1 MNPMPIFDLYS
12 RRKRPEQAD
21 VYQYDDIPKPVR
33 VQIVNLWRWAIGP
46 VVLETGWP
54 RQPNWSFWDA
64 IHDGLAH
71 EKGVPALADGDDPFA
86 RCMSYFISER
96 SIDDLLDLL
105 ELTFR
110 YIADLAELKE
120 YQRTDRGI
128 TMTGEDAIYELNF
141 RLREAGVGFQF
152 EGTSI
157 IQLDSQYVHSEAVKP
172 ALSILSDKRFH
183 GPQQEFLHA
192 HEEYRKARP
201 EDHKKLEDVVAGAL
215 KSFES
220 TLKVICDLKKW
231 QYDPKATAAPLVQ
244 LVIDKGLIPSYLQ
257 SSLEGLATLRN
268 RIGGHG
274 QGSQIRDVP
283 YYLASYA
290 LHLSASNIV
299 MLVEAFKATSRG
311 K

>member
-1 MNPMPIFDLYS
+1 MSIFDLYS
-12 RRKRPEQAD
+12 RRKRQGKTAGKAD
-21 VYQYDDIPKPVR
+21 VYQYDDLPQPLR
-33 VQIVNLWRWAIGP
+33 VQVVNLWRWAIGP
-46 VVLETGWP
+46 VLTGGFAN
-54 RQPNWSFWDA
+54 QPNWSIWVA
-64 IHDGLAH
+64 IQEGLAH
-71 EKGVPALADGDDPFA
+71 EKGVPVLASGDDPFT
-86 RCMSYFISER
+86 RCVKYFLSER
-96 SIDDLLDLL
+96 PIDDLLDLL

-110 YIADLAELKE
+110 YIANLADLNE
-120 YQRTDRGI
+120 YQRRDRGI
-128 TMTGEDAIYELNF
+128 TVTGEEAIYELNF
-141 RLREAGVGFQF
+141 RLREAGVGYQF
-152 EGTSI
+152 EGNSI
-157 IQLDSQYVHSEAVKP
+157 IKLDSQYVHSEAVKP
-172 ALSILSDKRFH
+172 ALILLADGRFR

-192 HEEYRKARP
+192 HEQYRKARSD
-201 EDHKKLEDVVAGAL
+201 DHKKLEDVVTGAL

-299 MLVEAFKATSRG
+299 MLVEAFKAATRG
-311 K
+311 A